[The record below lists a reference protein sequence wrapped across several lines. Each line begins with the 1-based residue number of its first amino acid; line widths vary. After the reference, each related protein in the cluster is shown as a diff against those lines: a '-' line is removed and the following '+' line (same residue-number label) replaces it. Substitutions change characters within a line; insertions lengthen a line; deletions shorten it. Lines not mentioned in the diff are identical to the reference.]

1 MQKPRYLAWLIASL
15 LSVCYGLFHLHF
27 LQRALDHDQVV
38 YLVNMLVFRP
48 ERPFFNPHHLAFESS
63 GYWFIGVVRD
73 LLPAPF
79 SSDVTFILRLRS
91 LLIACFGLFCA
102 CMYVERLT
110 GRLRWA
116 VVISIGLGLLHGTL
130 YHATKIDTGIFP
142 LAWCFP
148 MLWAGQAVRRARTR
162 RRLLFQSVWAG
173 LIFFVGI
180 LLHQYLS
187 LLATAI
193 ALALLLPLPG
203 LRSSMH
209 GSPVWRWPA
218 VALMTAV
225 TILPT
230 AGAYYYA
237 GHINYR
243 LRFDKPDPGAA
254 VGVWRHRTFQEWLF
268 AYQVDGHWGKGFSEF
283 RPEANVRGIVDVFV
297 SQRRLRPKYGEN
309 YTFEFELAR
318 PFALEPLAFNA
329 VAYFFLGTLTLLLL
343 EFPRLVRRLDA
354 DLFALVFGILF
365 LGALGAY
372 FEPFYFEF
380 WLVPVSMFFLLG
392 GLLLATLLDRWS
404 GWMADSA
411 HSLAAALFLALAFFW
426 GAHNLRYY
434 LDSYSRL
441 ILLEGMA
448 EWEPEYYERF
458 QSRAIYRN
466 PVDPRAHAGP

>member
-1 MQKPRYLAWLIASL
+1 MQKPRYLAWLVALI
-15 LSVCYGLFHLHF
+15 LSVGYALFHLHF

-63 GYWFIGVVRD
+63 GYWFLGFVRD
-73 LLPAPF
+73 LFPAPF

-91 LLIACFGLFCA
+91 LLIACCGLFCA

-142 LAWCFP
+142 LAWSFP
-148 MLWAGQAVRRARTR
+148 MLWAGHAIRRARTKR
-162 RRLLFQSVWAG
+162 LLLFQSVWAG
-173 LIFFVGI
+173 AVFFVGI

-187 LLATAI
+187 LLAAAI
-193 ALALLLPLPG
+193 ALALLLPLGG
-203 LRSSMH
+203 LRGLNHHSAAL
-209 GSPVWRWPA
+209 RWPA
-218 VALMTAV
+218 VALMTVV
-225 TILPT
+225 TVLPT

-237 GHINYR
+237 GHVNYR
-243 LRFDKPDPGAA
+243 LPFDQPDPHEAL
-254 VGVWRHRTFQEWLF
+254 GVWRHRTFQEWLF

-309 YTFEFELAR
+309 YEFEFELAR
-318 PFALEPLAFNA
+318 PLALEPLAFNA
-329 VAYFFLGTLTLLLL
+329 VAYFFLATVVLLLL
-343 EFPRLVRRLDA
+343 EFPRLVRRLGA
-354 DLFALVFGILF
+354 DLFTLIFGILF

-380 WLVPVSMFFLLG
+380 WLVPVSLFFLLG
-392 GLLLATLLDRWS
+392 GLVLAATLDRWS
-404 GWMADSA
+404 GYLADGA
-411 HSLAAALFLALAFFW
+411 HSLASALFLALALFW

-434 LDSYSRL
+434 LEPYSRL

-458 QSRAIYRN
+458 VSRAIYRN
-466 PVDPRAHAGP
+466 AVDPRAHPEP